1 MDEST
6 KYIQEERM
14 KILEMI
20 ESGKISA
27 DEGASLLGTFKARK
41 SKKVAHLNPDREPR
55 WFKVRVTD
63 TVTGKS
69 KALVSIPFG
78 LMDWGLRFGAQFA
91 PEVSDVDLSELRD
104 VLHSGLDGMIIDVV
118 DEEDGEHVEIFVE

>member
-55 WFKVRVTD
+55 WF
-63 TVTGKS
+63 
-69 KALVSIPFG
+69 IPFG
-78 LMDWGLRFGAQFA
+78 LMDWGLKFGAQFA

>member
-1 MDEST
+1 MTGETSHSHQD
-6 KYIQEERM
+6 RM
-14 KILEMI
+14 RILEMI

-27 DEGASLLGTFKARK
+27 DEGASLLDTFKEQQF
-41 SKKVAHLNPDREPR
+41 DRAIKPSVKERR

-63 TVTGKS
+63 TVTGRN

-78 LMDWGLRFGAQFA
+78 LMDWGLKVGAKFA
-91 PEVSDVDLSELRD
+91 PEVADVDLGELRD
-104 VLHSGLDGMIIDVV
+104 VLHSDLEGKIIDVM

>member
-1 MDEST
+1 MHKNA

-27 DEGASLLGTFKARK
+27 DEGASLLDAFSARK
-41 SKKVAHLNPDREPR
+41 SNHATLPDPNREPR

-69 KALVSIPFG
+69 KALVSIPFS
-78 LMDWGLRFGAQFA
+78 LMDWGLKVGAQFT
-91 PEVSDVDLSELRD
+91 PEVSDIDLSELRD
-104 VLHSGLDGMIIDVV
+104 VLHSDLEGKLIDVV
-118 DEEDGEHVEIFVE
+118 DEDDGEHVEIFVE